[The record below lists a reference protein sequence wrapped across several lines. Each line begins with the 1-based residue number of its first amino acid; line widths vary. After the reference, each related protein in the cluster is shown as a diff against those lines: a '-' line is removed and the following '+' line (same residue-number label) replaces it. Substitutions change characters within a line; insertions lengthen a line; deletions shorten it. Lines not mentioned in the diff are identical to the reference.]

1 MKGQYT
7 NSICGVGLPSTQSN
21 KKPNEYIDITIGV
34 FFDGTGNNK
43 YNIEYNKGAKYADKK
58 GVYNE
63 KTQKKEI
70 DYDSYNQGFTN
81 VAYLWA
87 MYKRSPRYNIAKVY
101 VEGSGTAPPKENKQ
115 AKSSDKWISSG
126 KEDDNQGLAL
136 GKGDYGV
143 EQKLRK
149 AYELIIEEIRTIL
162 ANYQNP
168 YVSSVTFDIF
178 GFSRGA
184 TASRI
189 FAWKALSSHSSFYTD
204 LKNVLNIGDISK
216 KVSIRFMGLFDT
228 VSSIGLDQIIHDK
241 SKHPNLMI
249 PYKVKTVV
257 HLVAANEYRR
267 FFPLTTVSSAY
278 GLDKSC
284 MEYVLPGAHSDIG
297 GGYNDIEVEFLYM
310 KEDYPPKEF
319 LEKGNRNRKFRG
331 YMSLET
337 LRDKEWISKEDF
349 NKALRK
355 YQERT
360 YRNID
365 SRTKIPKGIAPY
377 RGVYNT
383 YARIPLQI
391 MYQVA
396 ESKGIVFEKGTK
408 WKDKTLA
415 IPDKYPN
422 LIKVAKYLK
431 GEFFARRDIYTIRL
445 GNTKDK
451 NGKKVPMGID
461 FVRDINVDKLLK
473 SVRRDFLHLSAYN
486 QTGFGATSNNRRVI
500 IKG

>member
-43 YNIEYNKGAKYADKK
+43 YNIEYNKSAKYADKK

-63 KTQKKEI
+63 KTRKKE
-70 DYDSYNQGFTN
+70 DGYDSYNQGFTN
-81 VAYLWA
+81 VVNLWN
-87 MYKRSPRYNIAKVY
+87 MYKADGKIYI
-101 VEGSGTAPPKENKQ
+101 EGPGTAPPKEKNQ
-115 AKSSDKWISSG
+115 ANSSDKWTSSG
-126 KEDDNQGLAL
+126 KKDSAFWGSAL
-136 GKGDYGV
+136 GTGDYGV
-143 EQKLRK
+143 NEKVKRADK
-149 AYELIIEEIRTIL
+149 LIIEIIRTIL
-162 ANYQNP
+162 DNCG
-168 YVSSVTFDIF
+168 SVLVRSITFDVF

-184 TASRI
+184 TANRYFVRKVLFNPDFNI
-189 FAWKALSSHSSFYTD
+189 NSFLQKV
-204 LKNVLNIGDISK
+204 LKVENISEKI
-216 KVSIRFMGLFDT
+216 SIRFMGLFDT
-228 VSSIGLDQIIHDK
+228 VSSHGLDQIIHDK

-267 FFPLTTVSSAY
+267 FFPLTTVSSAH

-349 NKALRK
+349 SKALRK

-365 SRTKIPKGIAPY
+365 SRTKKRKGVAPY
-377 RGVYNT
+377 RGIYNT

-396 ESKGIVFEKGTK
+396 ESKGIAFKKGTI
-408 WKDKTLA
+408 WSYGIIA
-415 IPDKYPN
+415 IPNCYPN

-451 NGKKVPMGID
+451 NGKIIPMGFHFERGKD
-461 FVRDINVDKLLK
+461 VDKLLK
-473 SVRRDFLHLSAYN
+473 SIRREFLHLSAYN
-486 QTGFGATSNNRRVI
+486 QTGFGATSNNRRGI
-500 IKG
+500 IEG

>member
-1 MKGQYT
+1 MKNSYT
-7 NSICGVGLPSTQSN
+7 NSICGVGLPNKSSSN
-21 KKPNEYIDITIGV
+21 GKEVKGIDITIGV

-43 YNIEYNKGAKYADKK
+43 YNIEYNKSAKYADKK

-63 KTQKKEI
+63 KTRKKEGG
-70 DYDSYNQGFTN
+70 YDSYNQGFTN
-81 VAYLWA
+81 VVNLWD
-87 MYKRSPRYNIAKVY
+87 MYKADGKIYI
-101 VEGSGTAPPKENKQ
+101 EGAGTAPPKENNQ
-115 AKSSDKWISSG
+115 ANSSDKWTSSG
-126 KEDDNQGLAL
+126 KKDSAFWGSAL
-136 GKGDYGV
+136 GTGDYGV
-143 EQKLRK
+143 NEKVKRADK
-149 AYELIIEEIRTIL
+149 LIIEIIRTIL
-162 ANYQNP
+162 DNRG
-168 YVSSVTFDIF
+168 SVLVRSITFGVF

-184 TASRI
+184 TANRYFVRKVLFNPDFNI
-189 FAWKALSSHSSFYTD
+189 KSFLQKV
-204 LKNVLNIGDISK
+204 LKVENISEKI
-216 KVSIRFMGLFDT
+216 SIRFMGLFDT
-228 VSSIGLDQIIHDK
+228 VSSHGLDQIIHDK

-267 FFPLTTVSSAY
+267 FFPLTTVSSAH

-349 NKALRK
+349 SKALRK

-365 SRTKIPKGIAPY
+365 SRTKKPKGIAPY
-377 RGVYNT
+377 RGIYNT

-396 ESKGIVFEKGTK
+396 ESKGIAFEKNK
-408 WKDKTLA
+408 WKTLP
-415 IPDKYPN
+415 IPNCYPN

-461 FVRDINVDKLLK
+461 FVKDINVDKLLK

-486 QTGFGATSNNRRVI
+486 QTGFGATSNNRRGI
-500 IKG
+500 IEG